1 MSEEARSSSEDPALF
16 SWLNRRSLSASVFFF
31 GSLCGRSDFDDE
43 DTRGDSQGGAQ
54 GDVQRN
60 RQTGHLHLLRRG
72 SLSVRTSGGTVRR
85 IDRPSLILFSAAEGH
100 RLETEEKASAE
111 LVCARLSFAG
121 PEAEL
126 LLHGLPTLLIIPLD
140 KLSGLGPVLERLF
153 DEAFT
158 PAFGQSVAIELIVE
172 LLLVMLLRHCIAEGV
187 TESGLLA
194 GLADP
199 RLARVLAAMH
209 DRPTAELHIEELAAI
224 AGMSRS
230 SFTAAF
236 KQRIGT
242 SPGDYLTTLRLALAK
257 QALLQGRPLKAVAPL
272 AGYKSATAL
281 ARAFQRQFG
290 CGPREWLAYQR
301 QEPVRRASTS

>member
-16 SWLNRRSLSASVFFF
+16 SWLNRRSLSASVFFV
-31 GSLCGRSDFDDE
+31 GSLCGRSDFDE
-43 DTRGDSQGGAQ
+43 GSSQEQA
-54 GDVQRN
+54 DVDAEKN
-60 RQTGHLHLLRRG
+60 RQTGHLHLLRNG
-72 SLSVRTSGGTVRR
+72 SLSVQTASGMVRVL
-85 IDRPSLILFSAAEGH
+85 DRPSLILFAGAEGH
-100 RLETEEKASAE
+100 RLETKENANAE
-111 LVCARLSFAG
+111 LVCARLSFEG

-126 LLHGLPTLLIIPLD
+126 LVRGLPTLLIVPLD
-140 KLSGLGPVLERLF
+140 TLAGLGPVLERLF

-172 LLLVMLLRHCIAEGV
+172 LLLVMLLRHCIAEGL

-199 RLARVLAAMH
+199 RLARALAAMH
-209 DRPTAELHIEELAAI
+209 DRPTAELNIEELAAI

-257 QALLQGRPLKAVAPL
+257 QALLQGRPLKAAAPI

-301 QEPVRRASTS
+301 REPVRGG

>member
-1 MSEEARSSSEDPALF
+1 MSEEARRPSEDPALF
-16 SWLNRRSLSASVFFF
+16 SWLNRRSLSASVFFS
-31 GSLCGRSDFDDE
+31 GSLCGRSDFAGDD
-43 DTRGDSQGGAQ
+43 AQ
-54 GDVQRN
+54 GN
-60 RQTGHLHLLRRG
+60 RQSGHLHLLRRG
-72 SLSVRTSGGTVRR
+72 SLSLQTAGGTIRR
-85 IDRPSLILFSAAEGH
+85 IEQPSLILFAGAQGH
-100 RLETEEKASAE
+100 RLETEEQVSAE
-111 LVCARLSFAG
+111 LVCAHLSFAG

-126 LLHGLPTLLIIPLD
+126 LLRGLPTLLVIPLD
-140 KLSGLGPVLERLF
+140 SLTGLGPVLERLF

-158 PAFGQSVAIELIVE
+158 PAFGQSVAVDLIVE
-172 LLLVMLLRHCIAEGV
+172 LLLVMLLRHCIAEGL

-209 DRPTAELHIEELAAI
+209 DRPTAELNIEELAAI

-230 SFTAAF
+230 SFAAAF

-290 CGPREWLAYQR
+290 CGPRDWLACQR
-301 QEPVRRASTS
+301 RDPA

>member
-1 MSEEARSSSEDPALF
+1 MSEETRRSSEDPALF
-16 SWLNRRSLSASVFFF
+16 SWLNRRSLSASVFFI
-31 GSLCGRSDFDDE
+31 GSLCGRSDFDGAE
-43 DTRGDSQGGAQ
+43 ASAEAGGDAHTT
-54 GDVQRN
+54 
-60 RQTGHLHLLRRG
+60 RQTGHVHLLRRG
-72 SLSVRTSGGTVRR
+72 ALSLRTAGGSVRC
-85 IDRPSLILFSAAEGH
+85 IDRPSLILFTGVEGH
-100 RLETEEKASAE
+100 RLETEDTASAE
-111 LVCARLSFAG
+111 LVCAHLSFEG

-126 LLHGLPTLLIIPLD
+126 LLRGLPTLLIIPLD
-140 KLSGLGPVLERLF
+140 SLTGLGPVLERLF

-172 LLLVMLLRHCIAEGV
+172 LLLVMLLRHCIAEGL

-209 DRPTAELHIEELAAI
+209 DRPTEEVNIEDLAAI

-242 SPGDYLTTLRLALAK
+242 SPGEYLTTLRLALAK
-257 QALLQGRPLKAVAPL
+257 QALLQGRPLKTVAPL

-290 CGPREWLAYQR
+290 CGPREWLASQ
-301 QEPVRRASTS
+301 RRAPMSSDTA

>member
-1 MSEEARSSSEDPALF
+1 MSEEARRPSEDPALF
-16 SWLNRRSLSASVFFF
+16 SWLNRRSLSASVFFS
-31 GSLCGRSDFDDE
+31 GSLCGRSDFAG
-43 DTRGDSQGGAQ
+43 GDAQ
-54 GDVQRN
+54 GN

-72 SLSVRTSGGTVRR
+72 SLSLQTAGGAIKR
-85 IDRPSLILFSAAEGH
+85 IDRPSLILFAGAQGH
-100 RLETEEKASAE
+100 RLETEEQVSAE
-111 LVCARLSFAG
+111 LVCAHLSFAG

-126 LLHGLPTLLIIPLD
+126 LLRGLPTLLVIPLD
-140 KLSGLGPVLERLF
+140 SLTGLGPVLERLF

-158 PAFGQSVAIELIVE
+158 PAFGQSVAVDLIVE
-172 LLLVMLLRHCIAEGV
+172 LLLVMLLRHCIAEGL

-209 DRPTAELHIEELAAI
+209 DRPTAELNIEELAAI

-230 SFTAAF
+230 SFAAAF

-290 CGPREWLAYQR
+290 CGPRDWLACQR
-301 QEPVRRASTS
+301 RDPA